1 MEQIVCQ
8 LLTDPPMPGPV
19 NMAVDEVLLETVT
32 RTGSPI
38 LRFYTWSEPT
48 LSLGYFQLFSERE
61 RHPESL
67 SCPVVRRAT
76 GGGAILHDRELTYSL
91 SWPRRELPPGVDC
104 KATKGSE
111 WMYEWVHQ
119 SLIDVLAELGADAQF
134 CKPTAG
140 AEKSFLCFERRS
152 GWDVGLGDVKI
163 LGSAQRSY
171 RGGVL
176 QHGSLLLSASPF
188 TPQLA
193 GLSEQGFSLGL
204 DPLTALWA
212 ARIAAKA
219 DLQVEP
225 STLDTAHRR
234 SWEQRVGEKYGSP
247 KWTKKR

>member
-1 MEQIVCQ
+1 M
-8 LLTDPPMPGPV
+8 
-19 NMAVDEVLLETVT
+19 
-32 RTGSPI
+32 
-38 LRFYTWSEPT
+38 
-48 LSLGYFQLFSERE
+48 
-61 RHPESL
+61 
-67 SCPVVRRAT
+67 
-76 GGGAILHDRELTYSL
+76 
-91 SWPRRELPPGVDC
+91 
-104 KATKGSE
+104 KGSE

-152 GWDVGLGDVKI
+152 GWDVGLGNAKI

-193 GLSEQGFSLGL
+193 GLSEQGFPLGTEL
-204 DPLTALWA
+204 LTALWA

-219 DLQVEP
+219 DLQVEQ
-225 STLDTAHRR
+225 STLSTAQRR
-234 SWEQRVGEKYGSP
+234 SWKQLVGERYGSP